1 VIATPAGPLI
11 SPLEDRPVPDPLNTP
26 ALSDDLHAAWLLG
39 PADIAAV
46 TADSALL
53 HRLAAGERPSEDS
66 PAGARL
72 AARLRKVEDG
82 GAR

>member
-1 VIATPAGPLI
+1 MIATPAGPLI
-11 SPLEDRPVPDPLNTP
+11 SPLEGRPVPDPLNTP

-53 HRLAAGERPSEDS
+53 HRLAAGERLREASS
-66 PAGARL
+66 AGARL
-72 AARLRKVEDG
+72 VAWLGEVTR
-82 GAR
+82 